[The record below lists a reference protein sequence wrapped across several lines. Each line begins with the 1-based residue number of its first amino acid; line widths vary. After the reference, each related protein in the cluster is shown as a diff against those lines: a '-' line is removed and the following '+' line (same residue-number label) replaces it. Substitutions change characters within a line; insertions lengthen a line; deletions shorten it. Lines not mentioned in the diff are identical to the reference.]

1 MIRRASWAIAHYI
14 RNFPL
19 RERMGIATHVI
30 GATTVYLGGVY
41 GIARLAL
48 WLGGPAASAVAASTS
63 ALFLLPFWLL
73 WLGFGGKQ
81 P

>member
-1 MIRRASWAIAHYI
+1 MIRRTSWAITHYI

-30 GATTVYLGGVY
+30 GATTVYLGGVS
-41 GIARLAL
+41 AVAKLAL
-48 WLGGPAASAVAASTS
+48 WLGGPTASVVAASTS
-63 ALFLLPFWLL
+63 ALFLLPFWLF

>member
-30 GATTVYLGGVY
+30 GATTVYLGGV
-41 GIARLAL
+41 AAVAKLAL
-48 WLGGPAASAVAASTS
+48 WLGGPVASTVAASTS

>member
-1 MIRRASWAIAHYI
+1 MIRRATWTIAHYI

-30 GATTVYLGGVY
+30 GATSIYLGRVWS
-41 GIARLAL
+41 IAKLAF
-48 WLGGPAASAVAASTS
+48 WLGGPVASSVAASTS
-63 ALFLLPFWLL
+63 ALFLFPFWLF
-73 WLGFGGKQ
+73 WVGFGGKH

>member
-1 MIRRASWAIAHYI
+1 MIRRAAWAIAHYI

-30 GATTVYLGGVY
+30 GATTVYLGGVS
-41 GIARLAL
+41 GISYLAL
-48 WLGGPAASAVAASTS
+48 TLGGPAASSVAATVSG
-63 ALFLLPFWLL
+63 LFLLPFWLF